1 MEWLYKLQRKH
12 GKLAI
17 PNLMLII
24 VIGQL
29 FIYFANMLFAE
40 RGVISWFA
48 FDRAAILSGQVWRLI
63 TFIFV
68 PNVSG
73 IIWLL
78 LSLYFYYM
86 IGGALEN
93 EWGCFIFNVFYFIGV
108 FCTLIAGFITGVATN
123 QFLNLSLFFAFAI
136 LFPDYQIMLF
146 FIIPVKMKYLA
157 IVDTVIYIYYFIVG
171 GWSLRAAIIA
181 ALANLAVFFGG
192 TLIKKLKQNAQYRKR
207 RNEFRREM
215 NRWK

>member
-1 MEWLYKLQRKH
+1 MEWLYRLQRKH
-12 GKLAI
+12 GKFAI

-29 FIYFANMLFAE
+29 FVFFANMLFAD

-48 FDRAAILSGQVWRLI
+48 FDRAAIFSGQVWRLI

-68 PNVSG
+68 PDASG
-73 IIWLL
+73 LFWLL

-93 EWGCFIFNVFYFIGV
+93 EWGSFIFNVYYFIGV
-108 FCTLIAGFITGVATN
+108 LCTIIAGLITGGATN

-136 LFPDYQIMLF
+136 LFPDFQIMLF
-146 FIIPVKMKYLA
+146 FVIPVKMKYLA
-157 IVDTVIYIYYFIVG
+157 IVDALLYIYYFFVG
-171 GWSLRAAIIA
+171 TWSLRAAIVA
-181 ALANLAVFFGG
+181 ALVNLALFFGG
-192 TLIKKLKQNAQYRKR
+192 TLIKKLKQNAEYRKR

-215 NRWK
+215 SRWK